1 MKYRIDVMINTPQE
15 WVDIVLNNFE
25 EFLIDHAE
33 NERKASAMGMSFIAK
48 YPDRTKIIPALIDHA
63 VEELEHFRGV
73 YRIMDQ
79 KGIALPHKIGEDK
92 YAQELV
98 KLARSGRDD
107 RFLDRM
113 MIASVIETR
122 GMEKFRMIEEALEPG
137 EIKDFYK
144 DIWVSEARHGD
155 LFVELAL
162 LYFDEKNVMDRL
174 KYFNEQ
180 ESLILKRLPLR
191 PAMH

>member
-1 MKYRIDVMINTPQE
+1 MDPMISTPNE
-15 WVDIVLNNFE
+15 WVDIVMENFD
-25 EFLIDHAE
+25 EFLIDHAD

-48 YPDRTKIIPALIDHA
+48 YPDRTKMIATLIDHA
-63 VEELEHFRGV
+63 MEELEHFKQVYSIMEERG
-73 YRIMDQ
+73 ITF
-79 KGIALPHKIGEDK
+79 PHKISEDK

-113 MIASVIETR
+113 MIASVIESR
-122 GMEKFRMIEEALEPG
+122 GMEKFRMIEEILEPG
-137 EIKDFYK
+137 KLKDVYK
-144 DIWVSEARHGD
+144 EIWVSEARHGD

-162 LYFDEKNVMDRL
+162 LYFDEEQVMDRL

-180 ESLILKRLPLR
+180 ESLIMQRLPLR